1 MKQSRVKKLKPVRP
15 RKMRRQMQKRRLMP
29 LQRSQQMLLSHM
41 LLELLLECHWITLS
55 RSKQRMLRPRCLRHS
70 IINSNS
76 RSTITQYH
84 NWIRWINLIKWTR
97 YYFSNKWSIK
107 CNIDNLIII
116 PINKTDL
123 VIKIIKI
130 GKRINP
136 TKPKTMTLTRMIR
149 ANRVLDLA
157 RPSQKSTMRTSWNSN
172 WSSSRNCIKTK
183 MAVMKAWRMRIRR

>member
-1 MKQSRVKKLKPVRP
+1 MKQLWVRKLKLGRR

-29 LQRSQQMLLSHM
+29 LQRSQRMLLSHM
-41 LLELLLECHWITLS
+41 LLELLLECHWITLP
-55 RSKQRMLRPRCLRHS
+55 RSKRRMLRPKCLQHS

-76 RSTITQYH
+76 RSTITKYH
-84 NWIRWINLIKWTR
+84 NWIRWINLIKWTHS
-97 YYFSNKWSIK
+97 YFSNKWSIK

-136 TKPKTMTLTRMIR
+136 TKPKTMTLRRTIR
-149 ANRVLDLA
+149 TNRILDLV
-157 RPSQKSTMRTSWNSN
+157 RL
-172 WSSSRNCIKTK
+172 
-183 MAVMKAWRMRIRR
+183 